1 MACDQI
7 QRAGPLVRSDG
18 LRVRVNSAGADRVA
32 MGQKRPTAVFA
43 AGREKTAAKFYH
55 AARNSLNQIGLS

>member
-1 MACDQI
+1 
-7 QRAGPLVRSDG
+7 
-18 LRVRVNSAGADRVA
+18 

-55 AARNSLNQIGLS
+55 AARNSLNQTGLS